1 MHTNTDTH
9 MHTVPLTQAS
19 RGASTP
25 TFAFSFLHLFAA
37 ILINEKLMRTLNQD
51 KTAAAGLV
59 ILLTTEKNKYSKTQK
74 ESYNQIVL

>member
-1 MHTNTDTH
+1 
-9 MHTVPLTQAS
+9 
-19 RGASTP
+19 
-25 TFAFSFLHLFAA
+25 
-37 ILINEKLMRTLNQD
+37 MRTLNQD